1 MTGGQVSPTTSLDRF
16 TTTTPLGNQEP
27 CFDACA
33 LARGAGATFVG
44 REVTLQTTAL
54 KNLIREG
61 ISHKGF
67 SFIEV
72 ISDCTEIYGRKNELG
87 SSPEM
92 VLSQKRSILPRFDGT
107 RVDEPFRAGDWK
119 TGVLFREERP
129 EYYAA
134 YREHC
139 HRVLGTGQGNK
150 Q

>member
-16 TTTTPLGNQEP
+16 TTTTPMGNQEP
-27 CFDACA
+27 GFDACA

-54 KNLIREG
+54 KNLMQEG
-61 ISHKGF
+61 IAHEGF
-67 SFIEV
+67 SFVEV

-92 VLSQKRSILPRFDGT
+92 VLSQKRSVLPRFDGT
-107 RVDEPFRAGDWK
+107 AVDKPFRAGSWD
-119 TGVLFREERP
+119 TGILHREERP
-129 EYYAA
+129 EYYTA

-139 HRVLGTGQGNK
+139 HKVLGK
-150 Q
+150 